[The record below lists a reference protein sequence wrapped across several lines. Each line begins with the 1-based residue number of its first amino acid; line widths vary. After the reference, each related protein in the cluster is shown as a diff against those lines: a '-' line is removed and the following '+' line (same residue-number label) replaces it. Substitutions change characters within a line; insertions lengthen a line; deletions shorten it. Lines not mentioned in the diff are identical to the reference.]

1 MNLQEKQFWAGVFTL
16 LFIAIVIGFLCGC
29 SHQDK
34 VTYTAPSVVAVRTS
48 VEKLKPLVKPEGQK
62 AISNLETAITAYEVQ
77 VDQQAKDLAK
87 AQGDVVYWHSKQEKA
102 LKELWFWRGIAIVS
116 ILCVVGY
123 IGIKTAWRF
132 AL

>member
-1 MNLQEKQFWAGVFTL
+1 VKNILIVCASIILIGCASNKEKE
-16 LFIAIVIGFLCGC
+16 
-29 SHQDK
+29 
-34 VTYTAPSVVAVRTS
+34 TYAAPSVVAVRTS

-62 AISNLETAITAYEVQ
+62 AISNLESAITSYEVQ
-77 VDQQAKDLAK
+77 VDKQAKDLAK
-87 AQGDVVYWHSKQEKA
+87 AQNDVVYWHDKQEKA

-116 ILCVVGY
+116 ILCVIGY

>member
-1 MNLQEKQFWAGVFTL
+1 MKSTLQYLAVLCILCVAGCAHKEKVSY
-16 LFIAIVIGFLCGC
+16 V
-29 SHQDK
+29 
-34 VTYTAPSVVAVRTS
+34 APSVVAVRTS
-48 VEKLKPLVKPEGQK
+48 VEKLKPLVKPEGK
-62 AISNLETAITAYEVQ
+62 KEVSNLETAITAYEVQ

-87 AQGDVVYWHSKQEKA
+87 AQNDVVYWHSKQEKA

>member
-1 MNLQEKQFWAGVFTL
+1 MNK
-16 LFIAIVIGFLCGC
+16 AIIVCASIFLVGC
-29 SHQDK
+29 ASNK
-34 VTYTAPSVVAVRTS
+34 EIPKYTAPSVVAVKSS
-48 VEKLKPLVKPEGQK
+48 VEKLKPLVKPEGKK
-62 AISNLETAITAYEVQ
+62 AIENLEMAIKLYEYQ

-87 AQGDVVYWHSKQEKA
+87 AQNDAAYWHGKQEKA
-102 LKELWFWRGIAIVS
+102 LKELWFWRSILIVS

>member
-1 MNLQEKQFWAGVFTL
+1 MKSTLQYLAV
-16 LFIAIVIGFLCGC
+16 LCILCVVGC
-29 SHQDK
+29 AHQSK
-34 VTYTAPSVVAVRTS
+34 VTYTAPSVVPVRAS

-62 AISNLETAITAYEVQ
+62 AVSNLESAITVYEAQ

-87 AQGDVVYWHSKQEKA
+87 AQNDVVYWHEKQEKA

-123 IGIKTAWRF
+123 IGIRTAWRF

>member
-1 MNLQEKQFWAGVFTL
+1 MKAIQIIAGLAMVMLVGCVHQEKA
-16 LFIAIVIGFLCGC
+16 
-29 SHQDK
+29 
-34 VTYTAPSVVAVRTS
+34 TYTAPSVVAVRTS

-62 AISNLETAITAYEVQ
+62 AISNLETAITSYEVQ

-87 AQGDVVYWHSKQEKA
+87 AQNDVVYWHGKQEKA
-102 LKELWFWRGIAIVS
+102 LKELWFWRGIAIAS

-123 IGIKTAWRF
+123 IGIRTAWRF

>member
-1 MNLQEKQFWAGVFTL
+1 MKKIWDAL
-16 LFIAIVIGFLCGC
+16 LPFISAFLLCVAGC
-29 SHQDK
+29 SHQEK
-34 VTYTAPSVVAVRTS
+34 PSYITPSVVAVRNS

-62 AISNLETAITAYEVQ
+62 AISNLESAITNYETQ

-87 AQGDVVYWHSKQEKA
+87 AQSEVIYWHDKQEKA
-102 LKELWFWRGIAIVS
+102 LKELWFWRGIAIFS

>member
-1 MNLQEKQFWAGVFTL
+1 MKKLLIVCASIILIGCASNKEKV
-16 LFIAIVIGFLCGC
+16 
-29 SHQDK
+29 S
-34 VTYTAPSVVAVRTS
+34 YTAPSVVAVRTS
-48 VEKLKPLVKPEGQK
+48 VEKLKPLVKQEGQK
-62 AISNLETAITAYEVQ
+62 ALSNLESAITNYEAQ
-77 VDQQAKDLAK
+77 VDQQSKELNK
-87 AQGDVVYWHSKQEKA
+87 AQNDVVYWHSKQEKA

>member
-1 MNLQEKQFWAGVFTL
+1 MKRIL
-16 LFIAIVIGFLCGC
+16 LLALLLVGGC
-29 SHQDK
+29 AHQDK

-62 AISNLETAITAYEVQ
+62 AISNLESAITAYEVQ
-77 VDQQAKDLAK
+77 VDKQAKDLAK
-87 AQGDVVYWHSKQEKA
+87 AQNDVVYWHSKQEKA

>member
-1 MNLQEKQFWAGVFTL
+1 MRKL
-16 LFIAIVIGFLCGC
+16 LIGCASILLIGC
-29 SHQDK
+29 SHPEK
-34 VTYTAPSVVAVRTS
+34 VSYIAPSVVAVRSS
-48 VEKLKPLVKPEGQK
+48 VERLKPLVKPEGQK
-62 AISNLETAITAYEVQ
+62 EVVKLESAITAYEVQ
-77 VDQQAKDLAK
+77 VDQQAKDLVK
-87 AQGDVVYWHSKQEKA
+87 AQNDVVYWHSKQEKA

>member
-1 MNLQEKQFWAGVFTL
+1 MKITYIIAILAMFCVVGCAHQEKA
-16 LFIAIVIGFLCGC
+16 
-29 SHQDK
+29 
-34 VTYTAPSVVAVRTS
+34 TYTAPSVVAVRTS
-48 VEKLKPLVKPEGQK
+48 VEKLKSLVRPEGQK
-62 AISNLETAITAYEVQ
+62 AISNLESAITVYETQ

-87 AQGDVVYWHSKQEKA
+87 AQNDVVYWHEKQEKA
-102 LKELWFWRGIAIVS
+102 LKELWFWRGVAIVS

>member
-1 MNLQEKQFWAGVFTL
+1 MKKLLIGCASIILIGCAHPEKT
-16 LFIAIVIGFLCGC
+16 
-29 SHQDK
+29 
-34 VTYTAPSVVAVRTS
+34 TYTAPSVVAVRAS
-48 VEKLKPLVKPEGQK
+48 VEKLKPLVKPEGK
-62 AISNLETAITAYEVQ
+62 KEVSNLESAITAYEVQ

-87 AQGDVVYWHSKQEKA
+87 AQNDVVYWHSKQEKA

>member
-1 MNLQEKQFWAGVFTL
+1 MKSTLQYLAVLCILCVVGCAHPEK
-16 LFIAIVIGFLCGC
+16 AI
-29 SHQDK
+29 
-34 VTYTAPSVVAVRTS
+34 YTAPSVVSVRTS
-48 VEKLKPLVKPEGQK
+48 VEKLKPLVKPEGK
-62 AISNLETAITAYEVQ
+62 KEVSNLESAITAYEVQ

-87 AQGDVVYWHSKQEKA
+87 AQNDVVYWHEKQEKA

-123 IGIKTAWRF
+123 IGIRTAWRF

>member
-1 MNLQEKQFWAGVFTL
+1 MKTDHIIAVIAMLCVVGCAHKEKT
-16 LFIAIVIGFLCGC
+16 
-29 SHQDK
+29 
-34 VTYTAPSVVAVRTS
+34 TYTAPSIVGVRTS

-62 AISNLETAITAYEVQ
+62 AVSNLESAITAYEVQ
-77 VDQQAKDLAK
+77 VDQQSKDLAK
-87 AQGDVVYWHSKQEKA
+87 AQNDVVYWHGKQEKA